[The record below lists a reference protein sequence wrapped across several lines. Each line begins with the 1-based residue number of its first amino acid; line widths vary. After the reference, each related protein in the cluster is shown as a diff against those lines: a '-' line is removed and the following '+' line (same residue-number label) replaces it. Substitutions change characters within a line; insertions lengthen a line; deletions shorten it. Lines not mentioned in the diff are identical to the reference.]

1 MEGSSVLCLPRVAL
15 GLLLLQLSG
24 LTRETTLALLCHL
37 VRSQFPA
44 FSRFQHFSAKVEC
57 VFKLMYFYLNRCWS
71 VTY

>member
-44 FSRFQHFSAKVEC
+44 FSHVSSISLLKLN
-57 VFKLMYFYLNRCWS
+57 VFLN
-71 VTY
+71 